1 MKMSKDCR
9 KASRL
14 CMAGLIVSVI
24 VLFIDIVLKVLFFG
38 KSIYDDSLSQM
49 LFLIL
54 PVAAVIFSIAGIKD
68 AIKKDL
74 NGIAP
79 AVYGIVISSFEIMA
93 VIFWFAV
100 AVPYLNKANTT
111 PPDYT
116 IRMHTDV
123 ERIKAAKERAFPST
137 ESAIKRPLESNF
149 HLTLGAD
156 DSITRDDHEGFRNLG
171 WHIERNG
178 VCVLKRAAEN
188 ELVLD
193 PKIQRKYCNSGKIT
207 VYLTAV
213 VDGRYQQVSNKVEY
227 TAGNDQPKESE

>member
-1 MKMSKDCR
+1 MSKDGR

-24 VLFIDIVLKVLFFG
+24 VLLIDLVLRVLCFG
-38 KSIYDDSLSQM
+38 KNINDDSLSQL

-54 PVAAVIFSIAGIKD
+54 PIAAVILSITGIKD

-74 NGIAP
+74 KGIAP
-79 AVYGIVISSFEIMA
+79 AVYGIVISSFEIIGI
-93 VIFWFAV
+93 IFWFAV

-123 ERIKAAKERAFPST
+123 ESIRAAKERAFPST
-137 ESAIKRPLESNF
+137 ESPIKRPLEENF

-156 DSITRDDHEGFRNLG
+156 NSITRDAHEGFRNLG

-178 VCVLKRAAEN
+178 VGVLERAAEN

-193 PKIQRKYCNSGKIT
+193 PKIQRKYCSEGKIT
-207 VYLTAV
+207 IYLTAV
-213 VDGRYQQVSNKVEY
+213 VDGRYQRVSNILEFAAEKE
-227 TAGNDQPKESE
+227 QPKESE

>member
-1 MKMSKDCR
+1 MSKDGR

-14 CMAGLIVSVI
+14 CMAGLIVSVV
-24 VLFIDIVLKVLFFG
+24 VLFVDIVLKVLCFG
-38 KSIYDDSLSQM
+38 KNVNDDSLSQL

-54 PVAAVIFSIAGIKD
+54 PVAAVVFSIAGIKD

-74 NGIAP
+74 RGIAP
-79 AVYGIVISSFEIMA
+79 AVYGIVISSFEILGI
-93 VIFWFAV
+93 IFWFAV

-123 ERIKAAKERAFPST
+123 EKIREAKERAMNETTKST
-137 ESAIKRPLESNF
+137 IKRPLENNF
-149 HLTLGAD
+149 HLTFGED
-156 DSITRDDHEGFRNLG
+156 HSITRDDHEGFRNLG

-178 VCVLKRAAEN
+178 VCVLERAAEN

-227 TAGNDQPKESE
+227 TAGNDQPEES

>member
-1 MKMSKDCR
+1 
-9 KASRL
+9 
-14 CMAGLIVSVI
+14 MAGLIVSVI
-24 VLFIDIVLKVLFFG
+24 VLLIDIVLRVLCFG
-38 KSIYDDSLSQM
+38 KNINDDSLSQL

-54 PVAAVIFSIAGIKD
+54 PIAAIILSIAGIKD

-74 NGIAP
+74 RGIAP
-79 AVYGIVISSFEIMA
+79 AVYGIVISSFEII
-93 VIFWFAV
+93 VIIFWFAV

-123 ERIKAAKERAFPST
+123 ESIRAAKERAMNETTKST
-137 ESAIKRPLESNF
+137 IKRPLEENF

-156 DSITRDDHEGFRNLG
+156 NSITRDAHEGFRNLG

-178 VCVLKRAAEN
+178 ECVLERAAEN

-193 PKIQRKYCNSGKIT
+193 PKIQRKYCSEGKIT
-207 VYLTAV
+207 IYLTAV
-213 VDGRYQQVSNKVEY
+213 VDGRYQRVSNILEFAAEK
-227 TAGNDQPKESE
+227 DKPKESE